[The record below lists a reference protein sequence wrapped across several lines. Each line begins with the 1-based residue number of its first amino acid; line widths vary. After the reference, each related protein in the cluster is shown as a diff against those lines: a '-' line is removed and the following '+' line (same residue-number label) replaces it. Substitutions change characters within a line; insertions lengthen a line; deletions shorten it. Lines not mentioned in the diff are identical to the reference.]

1 MVKRREHWKGRKR
14 NKLKDCEMN
23 QPTPGLG
30 LGYENG
36 NEWTDSKKSIN
47 EELTQSD
54 DLSGCERKGR
64 GKSKTSLKF

>member
-1 MVKRREHWKGRKR
+1 
-14 NKLKDCEMN
+14 MN